1 MDNWTT
7 YDIAKNSATSIPL
20 CPYTPIPKQ
29 TAAKSLSLSP
39 LQIFLYSLPV
49 LTSSQ
54 HYGLI
59 WVDSS
64 TSWSRQWHKQHL
76 HLHGGKNMTAVSF
89 IIDLPHKHISS
100 KKRIPW
106 IPSRISTRLFQPP
119 RQIPLR
125 QHELP
130 FKSSMMYLAKLWAI
144 NSLKLADTCGHLW
157 MIRGHYN
164 SCRNMWNN
172 ISLLIHI
179 YVSSTHLYSP
189 CPHLED
195 KPT

>member
-1 MDNWTT
+1 
-7 YDIAKNSATSIPL
+7 
-20 CPYTPIPKQ
+20 
-29 TAAKSLSLSP
+29 
-39 LQIFLYSLPV
+39 
-49 LTSSQ
+49 
-54 HYGLI
+54 
-59 WVDSS
+59 
-64 TSWSRQWHKQHL
+64 
-76 HLHGGKNMTAVSF
+76 
-89 IIDLPHKHISS
+89 
-100 KKRIPW
+100 
-106 IPSRISTRLFQPP
+106 
-119 RQIPLR
+119 
-125 QHELP
+125 
-130 FKSSMMYLAKLWAI
+130 MMYLAKLWAI